1 MTGNDSITVIKGI
14 GPKKEEALSRM
25 GINTVE
31 DMYMLFPRDYQDRRN
46 VIRISDA
53 DNEQV
58 VLVKATVTRVF
69 NNRYGR
75 KHMLRITADDGSAV
89 MEVLFFNAAFLA
101 KSIKPGTEYEFYGRI
116 YADKG
121 KFKMLHPEM
130 TKKGDKILRGIIP
143 VYPLTKGISQN
154 EMRKWQQYID
164 GETESV
170 ADYLPEAVKSQN
182 NLCSLEY
189 AIHNIHFPES
199 RQKLLE
205 AKYRLVFDEF
215 FVMQTAL
222 MALRGRGITAAGGI
236 AFSKAADI
244 DEYIGKMPYK
254 LTSAQQRVISEIISD
269 MESDRV
275 MNRLLQGDVGSGKTA
290 VAEAALFKAV
300 KSGYQGV
307 LMAPTEILARQ
318 HYTGLQKSF
327 EPFGI
332 TVDFLGGRLKASER
346 KKVLSRLEEG
356 KTDILIGTHAVIQ
369 PDVLFNNLGL
379 VITDEQHRFGV
390 NQRSLL
396 TRKGEKPDR
405 LVMTATPIPRTLAA
419 VIYGDLDVSV
429 IDELPAGRK
438 AIVTKAVTGNGR
450 NEVYDFVNEQ
460 LKSGRQGYI
469 VTPLID
475 ESEVLDARSASE
487 VFEEINQRFDEY
499 TVELLHG
506 EMKQAEK
513 DAVMDRFYN
522 GQTDLLVS
530 TVVIEVGINVPN
542 ATVMVIENSER
553 FGLAQLHQLRG
564 RVGRGAHQSYC
575 YLINEGKSEIAAQR
589 AEIMEASNDGF
600 YIAEKDLE
608 LRGPGEIFGVRQH
621 GIPEF
626 KVGDIGRHFKIMEI
640 AGSEAKKL
648 LTDDPLLEKAEN
660 QKLKEK
666 IKSCFG
672 ESFTLAI

>member
-1 MTGNDSITVIKGI
+1 MIGNDSITVIKGI
-14 GPKKEEALSRM
+14 GPKKKEALGRM
-25 GINTVE
+25 GINTVS
-31 DMYMLFPRDYQDRRN
+31 DMYMLFPRDYQDRRT
-46 VIRISDA
+46 VLRLCDTQ
-53 DNEQV
+53 NEQT

-69 NNRYGR
+69 NNRYRR
-75 KHMLRITADDGSAV
+75 KNMLRITADDGSAV

-101 KSIKPGTEYEFYGRI
+101 KSIKPGMKYEFYGRI
-116 YADKG
+116 YIDSG
-121 KFKMLHPEM
+121 RYKMIHPEM
-130 TKKGDKILRGIIP
+130 TAAGENTLRGIVP

-154 EMRKWQQYID
+154 EMRKWQQHIDNEID
-164 GETESV
+164 GVT
-170 ADYLPEAVKSQN
+170 DYLPETTIGQN

-189 AIHNIHFPES
+189 AIHNIHFPENK
-199 RQKLLE
+199 QKLLE

-222 MALRGRGITAAGGI
+222 MALRSNEIKDSGGI
-236 AFSKAADI
+236 AFSKQADI
-244 DEYIGKMPYK
+244 SEYIDKMPYK
-254 LTSAQQRVISEIISD
+254 LTDAQMRVISEIISD
-269 MESDRV
+269 MESGKV

-318 HYTGLQKSF
+318 HYEGLKKSF

-332 TVDFLGGRLKASER
+332 TVDFLGGRIKASER
-346 KKVLSRLEEG
+346 AKTLTALKEG
-356 KTDILIGTHAVIQ
+356 STDILIGTHAVIQ
-369 PDVLFNNLGL
+369 PDVVFNNLGL

-396 TRKGEKPDR
+396 TKKGDRPDR

-438 AIVTKAVTGNGR
+438 AIITEAVTGNGR
-450 NEVYDFVNEQ
+450 NRVYDFVNDQ
-460 LKSGRQGYI
+460 LKTGRQGYI
-469 VTPLID
+469 VTPLIE
-475 ESEVLDARSASE
+475 ESEALDARSATE
-487 VFEEINQRFDEY
+487 VFDEISQRFDDY
-499 TVELLHG
+499 RVELLHG

-513 DAVMDRFYN
+513 DAVMDRFYS
-522 GQTDLLVS
+522 GMTDLLVS

-564 RVGRGAHQSYC
+564 RVGRGDYQSYC
-575 YLINEGKSEIAAQR
+575 YLINEGKSEIAAER
-589 AEIMEASNDGF
+589 AKIMETSNDGF

-626 KVGDIGRHFKIMEI
+626 KVGDIGRHFKIMEL

-648 LTDDPLLEKAEN
+648 LSDDPKLQRAEN
-660 QKLKEK
+660 QKLRAK
-666 IKSCFG
+666 IKTCFG
-672 ESFTLAI
+672 DNFTLPI

>member
-1 MTGNDSITVIKGI
+1 MKGNDSITVIRGI

-25 GINTVE
+25 GINTVS
-31 DMYMLFPRDYQDRRN
+31 DMYMFFPRDYQDRRN
-46 VIRISDA
+46 ICRICDA
-53 DNEQV
+53 QNEQT
-58 VLVKATVTRVF
+58 VLVRATVTRVF

-75 KHMLRITADDGSAV
+75 KNMLRIMADDGSAV

-101 KSIKPGTEYEFYGRI
+101 KTIKPGMRYEFYGRI
-116 YADKG
+116 YRDKG
-121 KFKMLHPEM
+121 RYKMLHPEM
-130 TKKGDKILRGIIP
+130 TRAGENMLRGIIP
-143 VYPLTKGISQN
+143 VYSLTRGISQN
-154 EMRKWQQYID
+154 EMRKWQQCID
-164 GETESV
+164 SETEEIH
-170 ADYLPEAVKSQN
+170 DYLPETVKLRN
-182 NLCSLEY
+182 NLCGLEY
-189 AIHNIHFPES
+189 AVHNIHFPES

-222 MALRGRGITAAGGI
+222 MALRDRGITGSEGI
-236 AFSKAADI
+236 AFSKTVNI
-244 DEYIGKMPYK
+244 CEYTDNMPYE
-254 LTSAQQRVISEIISD
+254 LTKAQQRVIDEIISD
-269 MESDRV
+269 MESGRV

-318 HYTGLQKSF
+318 HYIGLQKSF

-332 TVDFLGGRLKASER
+332 TVDFLGGRIKASER
-346 KKVLSRLEEG
+346 KQVLKRLAEG
-356 KTDILIGTHAVIQ
+356 ETDILIGTHAVIQ

-396 TRKGEKPDR
+396 TRKGERPDR

-438 AIVTKAVTGNGR
+438 AIITKAVTGNGR
-450 NEVYDFVNEQ
+450 NEVYDFVNTQ
-460 LKSGRQGYI
+460 LRSGRQCY
-469 VTPLID
+469 VVAPLIE
-475 ESEVLDARSASE
+475 ESEVLDAKSAAE
-487 VFEEINQRFDEY
+487 VFDEISRRFDEY
-499 TVELLHG
+499 SVELLHG
-506 EMKQAEK
+506 EMKQSEK
-513 DAVMDRFYN
+513 DAIMERFYS
-522 GQTDLLVS
+522 GQTNLLVS

-564 RVGRGAHQSYC
+564 RVGRGAYQSYC

-589 AEIMEASNDGF
+589 AEIMETSNDGF

-626 KVGDIGRHFKIMEI
+626 KIGDIGRHFKVMEI

-648 LTDDPLLEKAEN
+648 LADDPLLEKSGNRE
-660 QKLKEK
+660 LREK

>member
-14 GPKKEEALSRM
+14 GPKKEEALNRM
-25 GINTVE
+25 GINTVS
-31 DMYMLFPRDYQDRRN
+31 DMYMFFPRDYQDRRN
-46 VIRISDA
+46 ICRICDA
-53 DNEQV
+53 QNEQT
-58 VLVKATVTRVF
+58 VLVRATVTRVL

-75 KHMLRITADDGSAV
+75 KNMLRITADDGSAV

-101 KSIKPGTEYEFYGRI
+101 KSIKPGMKYEFYGRI
-116 YADKG
+116 YNDKG
-121 KFKMLHPEM
+121 RYKMLHPEM
-130 TKKGDKILRGIIP
+130 TKAGENMLRGIIP

-164 GETESV
+164 RETDEI
-170 ADYLPEAVKSQN
+170 ADYLPETIKSRN
-182 NLCSLEY
+182 NLCSFEY
-189 AIHNIHFPES
+189 AVHNIHFPES

-215 FVMQTAL
+215 FIMQTAL
-222 MALRGRGITAAGGI
+222 MALRDRDITGREGIV
-236 AFSKAADI
+236 FSKAAEVC
-244 DEYIGKMPYK
+244 EYTDSMPYE
-254 LTSAQQRVISEIISD
+254 LTTAQQRVITEIISD
-269 MESDRV
+269 MESGRV

-290 VAEAALFKAV
+290 VAEAALFKAA

-318 HYTGLQKSF
+318 HYSGLQKSF

-332 TVDFLGGRLKASER
+332 TVDFLGGRIKASER
-346 KKVLSRLEEG
+346 KQVLTRLAEG

-369 PDVLFNNLGL
+369 PDVVFNNLGL

-396 TRKGEKPDR
+396 TRKGERPDR

-429 IDELPAGRK
+429 IDELPAGRR
-438 AIVTKAVTGNGR
+438 AVITKAVTGNGR
-450 NEVYDFVNEQ
+450 NEVYDFVNAQ
-460 LKSGRQGYI
+460 LRLGRQGYV
-469 VTPLID
+469 VTPLIE
-475 ESEVLDARSASE
+475 ESEVLDAKSASE
-487 VFEEINQRFDEY
+487 VFDEISRRFDEY
-499 TVELLHG
+499 RVELLHG
-506 EMKQAEK
+506 EMKQPEK
-513 DAVMDRFYN
+513 DAIMERFYS

-589 AEIMEASNDGF
+589 AEIMETSNDGF

-626 KVGDIGRHFKIMEI
+626 KIGDIGRHFKIMKI

-648 LTDDPLLEKAEN
+648 LAGDPLLEKSGNRE
-660 QKLKEK
+660 LREK

-672 ESFTLAI
+672 ESFTLDI